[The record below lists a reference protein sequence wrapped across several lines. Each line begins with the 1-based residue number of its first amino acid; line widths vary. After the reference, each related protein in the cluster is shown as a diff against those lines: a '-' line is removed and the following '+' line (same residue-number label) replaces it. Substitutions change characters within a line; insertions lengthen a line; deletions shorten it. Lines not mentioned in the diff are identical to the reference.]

1 MDYCYV
7 RRDDEEHFTT
17 ILVLKHRQSRAVRC
31 WVVPRK
37 GSAEAVV
44 AELANEGIR
53 GFGITAAEPVTR
65 KSDNAAAILAL
76 RRRAAEL

>member
-7 RRDDEEHFTT
+7 RREDEEHYTT
-17 ILVLKHRQSRAVRC
+17 VLVLKHRQSRAVRC

-37 GSAEAVV
+37 GGAEAIA

-53 GFGITAAEPVTR
+53 GSG
-65 KSDNAAAILAL
+65 S
-76 RRRAAEL
+76 RRPSRSR